1 MERSVFWAFFYIQMT
16 SELRTFPAQKSRCF
30 SAMHGNL
37 PGLFGAAI
45 IYSILFAENGLVWR
59 ITVQKAGQVGHIE
72 KTQMKTPGILRKS
85 MI

>member
-1 MERSVFWAFFYIQMT
+1 
-16 SELRTFPAQKSRCF
+16 
-30 SAMHGNL
+30 MHGNL

>member
-1 MERSVFWAFFYIQMT
+1 
-16 SELRTFPAQKSRCF
+16 
-30 SAMHGNL
+30 MHGNL

-72 KTQMKTPGILRKS
+72 NSQVKIPEILRKN